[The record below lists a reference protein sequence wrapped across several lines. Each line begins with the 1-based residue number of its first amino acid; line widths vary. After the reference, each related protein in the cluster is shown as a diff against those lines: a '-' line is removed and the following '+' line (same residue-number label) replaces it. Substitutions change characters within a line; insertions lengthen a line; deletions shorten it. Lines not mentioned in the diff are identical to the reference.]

1 MNEFFD
7 TGIRDIVFAY
17 GIVET
22 EMYRL
27 RDMLEDVT
35 LDRDAWM
42 AYAQDLEK
50 QLEALEQ

>member
-17 GIVET
+17 GIVES

-27 RDMLEDVT
+27 RDRLEEMT
-35 LDRDAWM
+35 LDRDAWEG
-42 AYAQDLEK
+42 YAKDLEK
-50 QLEALEQ
+50 EVEMLKQ